1 MDDATR
7 IGRFAGGSC
16 RSGQAPPRVAD
27 VGRCADARREPQI
40 GDVGGRSDPG
50 QLVIYIEIVGGDV
63 LRTRYPFGV
72 KFAVGDLVVYGTHG
86 IGRITAREERLVSG
100 APREVIVIELED
112 GLTAT
117 LPVDRANEQLRALAS
132 EADLRRVRQALRD
145 DRELSFD
152 PWLSRR
158 RATMEK
164 LTGGDPVE
172 LAEIVSEGAQRE
184 RMRQAKGAKQQL
196 SSGEREIFQKA
207 RRLLSGEIA
216 LARDIQQTT
225 ADGWIDEQLM
235 RSA

>member
-1 MDDATR
+1 MGNRLPSRKIDVPTR
-7 IGRFAGGSC
+7 GA
-16 RSGQAPPRVAD
+16 APQP
-27 VGRCADARREPQI
+27 
-40 GDVGGRSDPG
+40 
-50 QLVIYIEIVGGDV
+50 GGDV
-63 LRTRYPFGV
+63 LSTRYPFGV
-72 KFAVGDLVVYGTHG
+72 ELAVGDLVVYGTHG
-86 IGRITAREERLVSG
+86 IGRITSREERVVSG
-100 APREVIVIELED
+100 APREVIVVELED

-117 LPVDRANEQLRALAS
+117 LPLDRAHEQLRALAS

-207 RRLLSGEIA
+207 RRLLSDEIA
-216 LARDIQQTT
+216 LARDIQPAT
-225 ADGWIDEQLM
+225 ADGWIDEQLT

>member
-1 MDDATR
+1 M
-7 IGRFAGGSC
+7 
-16 RSGQAPPRVAD
+16 
-27 VGRCADARREPQI
+27 
-40 GDVGGRSDPG
+40 
-50 QLVIYIEIVGGDV
+50 
-63 LRTRYPFGV
+63 GV
-72 KFAVGDLVVYGTHG
+72 KLGVGDLVVYGTHG
-86 IGRITAREERLVSG
+86 IGRITARKEQLVFG
-100 APREVIVIELED
+100 AKREVVVIELED

-117 LPVDRANEQLRALAS
+117 LPVDRAHEQLRALAS

-145 DRELSFD
+145 DRVLSVD

-184 RMRQAKGAKQQL
+184 RMRQAKGTKQQL

-216 LARDIQQTT
+216 LARDIQPAT
-225 ADGWIDEQLM
+225 ADGWIDEQLT